1 MANNKS
7 ASKRIK
13 VNERNRLENNIYK
26 GKIKNIIKNYLN
38 QLNNFKLSQDPD
50 KSKLE
55 KTLNLAYSL
64 IDKGVKK
71 NIFHIKKASRKK
83 SQLLFDFKIV

>member
-7 ASKRIK
+7 AVKRIR
-13 VNERNRLENNIYK
+13 VNERNKLENYIYK
-26 GKIKNIIKNYLN
+26 GKIKNIVKNYLN
-38 QLNNFKLSQDPD
+38 QLSTFKLSQDPN

-55 KTLNLAYSL
+55 KILNLAYSL

-71 NIFHIKKASRKK
+71 NIIHKKKAARKK
-83 SQLLFDFKIV
+83 SQLLLDFKTI